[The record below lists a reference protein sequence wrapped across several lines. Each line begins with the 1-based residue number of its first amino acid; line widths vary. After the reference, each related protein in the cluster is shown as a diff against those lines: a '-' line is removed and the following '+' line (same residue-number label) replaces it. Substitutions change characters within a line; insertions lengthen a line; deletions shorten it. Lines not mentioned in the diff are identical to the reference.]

1 MMYLLVSLRNV
12 KKNFRKNALTL
23 TMISFGLIALY
34 VYNGSNAQLFRQF
47 RENVI
52 HTQTGHFQLHARG
65 FGDTDAD
72 ATFPR
77 LVENY
82 PVIEEELLRDA
93 DIDFVA
99 PRLQFSGIG
108 SGDEKSIIVRGFG
121 GVPEAEARME
131 YGRLARGQFPERDGS
146 GLAVMGENA
155 LRKTGLEIGGYVT
168 VLANMPGGGM
178 SAADF
183 QITGTKNGY
192 GETDRLN
199 GMFLFADLA
208 GVQELLGTPGAVDT
222 IIVHLADGVSAEKK
236 EDDIRSFCERNN
248 LEYKRWE
255 EIAVFYERSREVF
268 AMNESLLTAII
279 LVISVFII
287 INTLYMAYMSRMR
300 ELGTM
305 RAMGTTK
312 THVARIILGE
322 SLILSLAGCSF
333 GVFAG
338 GIISLV
344 VQVSGGLYH
353 PPTVF
358 NEDAYYTFIQ
368 PDALTIAGYFALF
381 MLVSAAA
388 SLVIAF
394 RALKYS
400 IADCL
405 RWN

>member
-1 MMYLLVSLRNV
+1 MMYFLVSLRNV
-12 KKNFRKNALTL
+12 KKNLRKNALTL

-34 VYNGSNAQLFRQF
+34 VYSGSNAQMFRQF

-65 FGDTDAD
+65 FGDAD
-72 ATFPR
+72 AEETFPR
-77 LVENY
+77 LIENY
-82 PVIEEELLRDA
+82 PAIEEELLRDT
-93 DIDFVA
+93 DIDFLA
-99 PRLQFSGIG
+99 PRLHFSGIG
-108 SGDEKSIIVRGFG
+108 SGDEKSLIVRGFG
-121 GVPEAEARME
+121 GVPKAEARME
-131 YGRLARGQFPERDGS
+131 YARVARGQFPEMEGR

-155 LRKTGLEIGGYVT
+155 LAKCGLDVGEYVT
-168 VLANMPGGGM
+168 VLANMPGGGI
-178 SAADF
+178 SAVDF
-183 QITGTKNGY
+183 RITGTKKGF

-248 LEYKRWE
+248 LEYKRWD

-279 LVISVFII
+279 LIISVFII

-312 THVARIILGE
+312 TQVARIILVE
-322 SLILSLAGCSF
+322 SLILSIAGCSF

-338 GIISLV
+338 GVISLV

-368 PDALTIAGYFALF
+368 PDVLTIAGYFALF

-388 SLVIAF
+388 SLVIVF
-394 RALKYS
+394 RALKYT